1 MLRTEVG
8 CAKWYRVPT
17 TEIYL
22 DYFDNK
28 EEGER
33 QRDEDEE
40 QRAQS
45 YEVGKHSRSFLALS
59 LVTRLLANI
68 ELL

>member
-1 MLRTEVG
+1 M
-8 CAKWYRVPT
+8 VPT
-17 TEIYL
+17 TDIYL

-28 EEGER
+28 EERER

-45 YEVGKHSRSFLALS
+45 DKVGKHSRSFLTLS
-59 LVTRLLANI
+59 LVLGKS
-68 ELL
+68 